1 MGMGKWGYDDPGGV
15 IVGGH
20 YSKYE
25 FWTDKKELVIRK
37 YFESDDK
44 AIEWFKT
51 NYPAEFKA
59 GLTMKVWY

>member
-1 MGMGKWGYDDPGGV
+1 MGMGKWGYDDPEGV
-15 IVGGH
+15 IIGGY

-44 AIEWFKT
+44 AIDWFKT

>member
-1 MGMGKWGYDDPGGV
+1 MGMGKWGYDDPGCV
-15 IVGGH
+15 IIGGY

-37 YFESDDK
+37 YFESDNE

-51 NYPAEFKA
+51 NYPAEFKE